1 MRKKMTKTIE
11 AMSAA
16 AYLGKPYG
24 RVVTPESDGSFHAE
38 ILEFPGCIAI
48 GDEPAEALANLEEVA
63 ASWLE
68 ATIEKGQDVPE
79 PQDASGFSGKLVLRL
94 PKSLHRKAARQAARD
109 NVSLNQFIVASV
121 AEQVGAQVIHSSTSP
136 RPSSTTEFS
145 VLRAN
150 LLAGIAINT
159 DTSLLEI
166 GWHIIQTKSV
176 SPDIEPS
183 PIYQHSNWLHED
195 QNA

>member
-11 AMSAA
+11 AMSPA

-94 PKSLHRKAARQAARD
+94 PKSLHRKAARQAALD

-121 AEQVGAQVIHSSTSP
+121 AEQVGARVIHSSTSP
-136 RPSSTTEFS
+136 RPSLTMEFS
-145 VLRAN
+145 VSRAS
-150 LLAGIAINT
+150 LLAGISIIA
-159 DTSLLEI
+159 DTSLL
-166 GWHIIQTKSV
+166 GTGRNIIQTESV
-176 SPDIEPS
+176 SPDIAPWTFF
-183 PIYQHSNWLHED
+183 QHSNWLHED

>member
-1 MRKKMTKTIE
+1 MTKTIE
-11 AMSAA
+11 AMSPA

-121 AEQVGAQVIHSSTSP
+121 AEQVGARVIHSSTSP
-136 RPSSTTEFS
+136 RPSLVMELN

-150 LLAGIAINT
+150 LLTRDFFFGGPQQTAYTMESLQTAPTQT
-159 DTSLLEI
+159 DLMS
-166 GWHIIQTKSV
+166 GFFAQS
-176 SPDIEPS
+176 
-183 PIYQHSNWLHED
+183 SNRLSED

>member
-1 MRKKMTKTIE
+1 MTKTIE
-11 AMSAA
+11 AMSPA

-94 PKSLHRKAARQAARD
+94 PKSLHRKAARQAALD

-121 AEQVGAQVIHSSTSP
+121 AEQVGARVIHSSTSP
-136 RPSSTTEFS
+136 RPSSIMEFS
-145 VLRAN
+145 ASRAN
-150 LLAGIAINT
+150 LQLGTMIIT
-159 DTSLLEI
+159 DPFRQKI
-166 GWHIIQTKSV
+166 GMELFPTAMASSKTRSWIIDQA
-176 SPDIEPS
+176 
-183 PIYQHSNWLHED
+183 SNRLHED
-195 QNA
+195 

>member
-1 MRKKMTKTIE
+1 MTKTIK
-11 AMSAA
+11 AMSPA
-16 AYLGKPYG
+16 AYLSKPYG
-24 RVVTPESDGSFHAE
+24 RVVTPETDGSFHAE

-79 PQDASGFSGKLVLRL
+79 PRDDSSFSGKLVLRL

-121 AEQVGAQVIHSSTSP
+121 AEQVGARVIHSSTSP
-136 RPSSTTEFS
+136 RLSSLMEHDALFGNLNIHHVITALTSQQGIYTSGTAQTEPTWP
-145 VLRAN
+145 N
-150 LLAGIAINT
+150 LMQEFTPKIRRWVT
-159 DTSLLEI
+159 
-166 GWHIIQTKSV
+166 
-176 SPDIEPS
+176 
-183 PIYQHSNWLHED
+183 ED

>member
-11 AMSAA
+11 AMSPA

-24 RVVTPESDGSFHAE
+24 RVLTPESDGSFHAE

-48 GDEPAEALANLEEVA
+48 GDDPAEALANLEEVA
-63 ASWLE
+63 AIWLE

-79 PQDASGFSGKLVLRL
+79 PRDDSSFSGKLVLRL
-94 PKSLHRKAARQAARD
+94 PKSLHRKAARQAALD

-121 AEQVGAQVIHSSTSP
+121 AEQVGARVIHSSTSP
-136 RPSSTTEFS
+136 RPSSTMKFS

-150 LLAGIAINT
+150 LLTSISINT
-159 DTSLLEI
+159 DTSLLGI
-166 GWHIIQTKSV
+166 GWNFIPTESV

-183 PIYQHSNWLHED
+183 TIYQHSN
-195 QNA
+195 